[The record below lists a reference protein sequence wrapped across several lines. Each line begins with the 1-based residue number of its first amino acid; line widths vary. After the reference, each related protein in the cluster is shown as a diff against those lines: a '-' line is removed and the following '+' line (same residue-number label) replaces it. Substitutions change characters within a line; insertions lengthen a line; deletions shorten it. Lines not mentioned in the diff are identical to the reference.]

1 VGGKGKEA
9 FEGCE
14 RVRGGCGLSKTTV
27 LWSHYY
33 VILGVEIS
41 IFNKSLCTL
50 FATLH
55 KFPYQS
61 FLDCRIVHCEM
72 LAKSSLESDW

>member
-1 VGGKGKEA
+1 MQRELGGGKGKEA

-27 LWSHYY
+27 LWSDCY

-41 IFNKSLCTL
+41 IFK
-50 FATLH
+50 
-55 KFPYQS
+55 
-61 FLDCRIVHCEM
+61 
-72 LAKSSLESDW
+72 

>member
-1 VGGKGKEA
+1 MQRELGGGKGKEA

-27 LWSHYY
+27 LWSDCY

-41 IFNKSLCTL
+41 IFNKSLCTWL
-50 FATLH
+50 LH
-55 KFPYQS
+55 FTNFHIKVSILRF
-61 FLDCRIVHCEM
+61 F
-72 LAKSSLESDW
+72 

>member
-1 VGGKGKEA
+1 MEGGGGVKGVEGEGKEA

-27 LWSHYY
+27 LWSDCY

-41 IFNKSLCTL
+41 IFNSL
-50 FATLH
+50 LH
-55 KFPYQS
+55 FMN
-61 FLDCRIVHCEM
+61 FHIRVF
-72 LAKSSLESDW
+72 